1 MLIKNIHSANFF
13 NISKRNHLFGYEI
26 ILSAILFVIPGF
38 VTNSFSQCSC
48 IGGAAVGSAS
58 LIGGTSNIGVLKE
71 GNIRV
76 IGTLVHSNGNDFY
89 RGDIPTSPLSDML
102 VRGYNSTFTGLII
115 GYGITNNF
123 TIDIE
128 TGYFADKMQDYGDYK
143 ISGSGFSFST
153 VFLKFNLLNQ
163 RKNII
168 EWSMGLGGKLPLAS
182 RQQNLPQNIK
192 SSNGAFG
199 GVLLSFLRKGLG
211 VWNILLINR
220 YDWSDINN
228 GLFQT
233 GESFINSV
241 FVTNS
246 ISDDITGVMEFRSD
260 VKLVDRLFGEDLTNT
275 GWNVFILSPQLNY
288 SIGDWIITA
297 FYDYPVYKYYN
308 ETQLTNKQNLGL
320 ALTWNSNL
328 F

>member
-1 MLIKNIHSANFF
+1 
-13 NISKRNHLFGYEI
+13 
-26 ILSAILFVIPGF
+26 
-38 VTNSFSQCSC
+38 
-48 IGGAAVGSAS
+48 
-58 LIGGTSNIGVLKE
+58 
-71 GNIRV
+71 
-76 IGTLVHSNGNDFY
+76 
-89 RGDIPTSPLSDML
+89 
-102 VRGYNSTFTGLII
+102 
-115 GYGITNNF
+115 
-123 TIDIE
+123 
-128 TGYFADKMQDYGDYK
+128 
-143 ISGSGFSFST
+143 
-153 VFLKFNLLNQ
+153 LLNQ